1 MKRAREGRLRI
12 LGVMSSRR
20 NANIPDVKTFEE
32 LGFPGFDL
40 SNSVGIAGPRG
51 VPPDVVA
58 TLNAAVNRVMSDD
71 HVRRIFIDNGAE
83 PVTGSVEDYQTFL
96 TNETARMREVV
107 RISGVP
113 PE

>member
-1 MKRAREGRLRI
+1 M
-12 LGVMSSRR
+12 
-20 NANIPDVKTFEE
+20 N
-32 LGFPGFDL
+32 
-40 SNSVGIAGPRG
+40 
-51 VPPDVVA
+51 
-58 TLNAAVNRVMSDD
+58 